1 VATQMATDRMARPGT
16 AAEVA
21 KVAPLEDAARALLR
35 PAHSPQDYI
44 AALVKAGHL
53 PDAIR
58 FLANLL
64 TRREVVWWA
73 AQCVRQV
80 PELAA
85 GEKLAAALA
94 AAETWAAS
102 PSDDHRRAAYA
113 TAEAAGLTT
122 PAGCTAMAA
131 FLSEGS
137 LAPAHLQPVPPP
149 SHAGPS
155 AASSAVI
162 LAAVVVEPEKAN
174 EKYEQFLTLG
184 SAVATGQNRWP
195 GDRPA
200 APSAATAQ
208 RPPTNRPTSPP
219 PPSRGWY

>member
-1 VATQMATDRMARPGT
+1 MAQPGT

-21 KVAPLEDAARALLR
+21 KVAPLEKAARALLR

-53 PDAIR
+53 PDAVR

-80 PELAA
+80 PELAT

-94 AAETWAAS
+94 AAEAWAAN
-102 PSDDHRRAAYA
+102 PSDDHRRAAYSS
-113 TAEAAGLTT
+113 AEAAGLTT
-122 PAGCTAMAA
+122 PAGCAAMAA

-149 SHAGPS
+149 PHAGPA

-162 LAAVVVEPEKAN
+162 LAAVAVEPEKAN
-174 EKYEQFLTLG
+174 EKFERFLTLG
-184 SAVATGQNRWP
+184 AAVATGQNRWP

-200 APSAATAQ
+200 ATTPLPGAA
-208 RPPTNRPTSPP
+208 RPAANRPASP